1 MALIG
6 RHEKEKTEFSER
18 NGMIS
23 AVTDH
28 SEREDSVRSC
38 PLQEVH
44 FSIFEN
50 STYVGKRLIAKEH
63 ISIGSSCHA
72 DVVLDHQGVAGI
84 HAFIDFES
92 GRAFLKNKYPNNGL
106 SLNGRSV
113 KSSELN
119 HRDVIEIG
127 PFSLKVKLAA
137 SKAIDTE
144 NMKKS
149 VVEKESE
156 KVVRNPCKTP
166 TIGDARYSLTL
177 INEYDSKKS
186 RRDAAS
192 RLAKIVN
199 SNVDRIE
206 RFLKKSNGPLKRD
219 LDAPAAA
226 RWQRVLDKAGF
237 AYVIQLMDIDRY
249 SVPLNHREV
258 RRRHEDGL
266 LPEMGY
272 VIDRRKPKE
281 PLLYEQLS
289 IPQQTDDEDEDDL
302 WETPFLLKSKLADV
316 TIEGEAKHKMPTQL
330 MIVKTIGDSV
340 ADVRFLR
347 KGEKYSIRK
356 EKGHFRLVED
366 KGEDKVYVYFPSYF
380 EGHVNRQGDRNTELG
395 KYKTK
400 EYLYRKR
407 KELYRIPFPKK
418 GVVTICDESCEYR
431 ISQTHVL
438 PSPNVTVPE
447 IPSTFT
453 WRHWVSSMGS
463 HLFVLLCILI
473 YGYFQTNTPEKIEPV
488 FARVD
493 PALIKQLELK
503 KTPEIPKKELQ
514 PPKPEPRPVAEKVA
528 PTKKASQKRVA
539 KTTPKKTQKKKS
551 AKTSKTTQASNRDPN
566 AGGGFGEGNIKNRN
580 INQTGILSLLGTK
593 GSGDGGAAVVSVTN
607 LDAVRVPGAT
617 EKNFSV
623 GGIKGSLGDGK
634 IVVATG
640 EYIQTK
646 ESRQILRSAGAS
658 GDGQVAALERGNTGK
673 KKVQAMVTAKLNRTV
688 KIEGGMSRE
697 MVKRVIDQHLSEITY
712 CYESA
717 LISNPTIM
725 GRIAFEWKILMSG
738 EVGEVRILA
747 SSVNSHEVHD
757 CIKSAIK
764 SWQFPKPVGT
774 EVIVSYPF
782 VFDLVAF

>member
-6 RHEKEKTEFSER
+6 TPEEQQTEFSER
-18 NGMIS
+18 DGMTS
-23 AVTDH
+23 ATADH
-28 SEREDSVRSC
+28 SDGEPSASC
-38 PLQEVH
+38 RPRGVH

-50 STYVGKRLIAKEH
+50 SSYVCERLITKDH
-63 ISIGSSCHA
+63 ISIGSSHQA
-72 DVVLDHQGVAGI
+72 DVILDHERVASI
-84 HAFIDFES
+84 HALVHFEN
-92 GRAFLKNKYPNNGL
+92 GQVILKNKYPNNGL

-137 SKAIDTE
+137 SKTMETDNLIE
-144 NMKKS
+144 NL
-149 VVEKESE
+149 VEKPSE
-156 KVVRNPCKTP
+156 NVVTDTCEATMA
-166 TIGDARYSLTL
+166 DARYSLTL

-186 RRDAAS
+186 RRDAAI
-192 RLAKIVN
+192 RLAKLV
-199 SNVDRIE
+199 SSDADRIE
-206 RFLKKSNGPLKRD
+206 HFLRKSNGALKKD
-219 LDAPAAA
+219 LDVQAAR

-237 AYVIQLMDIDRY
+237 AYVIQLVDINRY
-249 SVPLNHREV
+249 SVPLNRRKV
-258 RRRHEDGL
+258 RRRQEDEI
-266 LPEMGY
+266 LPETGY
-272 VIDRRKPKE
+272 VIDRRKQKE
-281 PLLYEQLS
+281 SVHHERFS
-289 IPQQTDDEDEDDL
+289 ISQYIDDEDEDDL
-302 WETPFLLKSKLADV
+302 WETPFLLKNKLTDI
-316 TIEGEAKHKMPTQL
+316 TKEGEPEYSMLTQF

-347 KGEKYSIRK
+347 KGEKYSIPK
-356 EKGHFRLVED
+356 EKGHLRLVED
-366 KGEDKVYVYFPSYF
+366 KGADKGYVYFPSHF
-380 EGHVNRQGDRNTELG
+380 QGHVSRRDKKKTELG
-395 KYKTK
+395 LYKTK

-407 KELYRIPFPKK
+407 KEVYRIPFPKR
-418 GVVTICDESCEYR
+418 GVVTIYDEPCEYR
-431 ISQTHVL
+431 ISQTRVL

-447 IPSTFT
+447 APSTFT

-463 HLFVLLCILI
+463 HLVLLLCILI
-473 YGYFQTNTPEKIEPV
+473 YGYLHTGTSEKTEPV

-493 PALIKQLELK
+493 PALIKRLELK
-503 KTPEIPKKELQ
+503 KAPEIPKDEVQ
-514 PPKPEPRPVAEKVA
+514 PPKPEPRPLAEKVA
-528 PTKKASQKRVA
+528 PAKKTPSERVA
-539 KTTPKKTQKKKS
+539 KTAPKKTQQKKS
-551 AKTSKTTQASNRDPN
+551 RKTPTMDQASSKHPN

-580 INQTGILSLLGTK
+580 INQTGILSLLGSK
-593 GSGDGGAAVVSVTN
+593 GQDDGRGAVVAVTN
-607 LDAVRVPGAT
+607 LDAVRVPGPT

-634 IVVATG
+634 IAIATG
-640 EYIQTK
+640 EFIQT
-646 ESRQILRSAGAS
+646 EQSQQILRSAGVS
-658 GDGQVAALERGNTGK
+658 GDGQVAALERGDTGK
-673 KKVQAMVTAKLNRTV
+673 KRVQAMVTAKLSLTV

-697 MVKRVIDQHLSEITY
+697 MVKRVIDEHLTEITY

>member
-6 RHEKEKTEFSER
+6 TPEEQRTEFSEGDR
-18 NGMIS
+18 ITS
-23 AVTDH
+23 AITDQ
-28 SEREDSVRSC
+28 SECEPSAQSC
-38 PLQEVH
+38 HLREVH

-50 STYVGKRLIAKEH
+50 SNYVGKCLITKNH
-63 ISIGSSCHA
+63 ISIGSSHHA
-72 DVVLDHQGVAGI
+72 DVVLDHQRVANI
-84 HAFIDFES
+84 HAFVHFEN
-92 GRAFLKNKYPNNGL
+92 GQAFLENKYPNNGL
-106 SLNGRSV
+106 SLNGHSV

-127 PFSLKVKLAA
+127 PFSLKIKLAA
-137 SKAIDTE
+137 SKAIETE
-144 NMKKS
+144 NKRES
-149 VVEKESE
+149 VVEKPSE
-156 KVVRNPCKTP
+156 NVVRDPCK
-166 TIGDARYSLTL
+166 ISAMADARYSLTL

-186 RRDAAS
+186 RRDAAF
-192 RLAKIVN
+192 RLARIV
-199 SNVDRIE
+199 SSDADRIE
-206 RFLKKSNGPLKRD
+206 LFLEKSNGPLKRD
-219 LDAPAAA
+219 LDAPAAS

-266 LPEMGY
+266 LPDMGY

-281 PLLYEQLS
+281 PLHNEQLS
-289 IPQQTDDEDEDDL
+289 IPQYVDDEEEDDL
-302 WETPFLLKSKLADV
+302 WETPFLLKSKLADI
-316 TIEGEAKHKMPTQL
+316 TKEGQARHKMPTQL
-330 MIVKTIGDSV
+330 MVIKTIGDSV
-340 ADVRFLR
+340 ADAHFLR
-347 KGEKYSIRK
+347 KGEKYSIPI
-356 EKGHFRLVED
+356 ENGHLRLVEN
-366 KGEDKVYVYFPSYF
+366 KGEDKAYVFFPFHF
-380 EGHVNRQGDRNTELG
+380 EGHVSQHGDRKTELG
-395 KYKTK
+395 IYKTK

-418 GVVTICDESCEYR
+418 GFVTIYDEPCEYR

-447 IPSTFT
+447 TPSTFT

-463 HLFVLLCILI
+463 HLVVLLCILI
-473 YGYFQTNTPEKIEPV
+473 YGYFHTGTPEKIEPI
-488 FARVD
+488 FAKVD

-503 KTPEIPKKELQ
+503 KTPEVPKKELQ
-514 PPKPEPRPVAEKVA
+514 PLKPEPRPVAEKVA
-528 PTKKASQKRVA
+528 PAKKTPTKRVT
-539 KTTPKKTQKKKS
+539 KTASKKTQKKKS
-551 AKTSKTTQASNRDPN
+551 RKTPGTAQAASKDPN

-580 INQTGILSLLGTK
+580 INQTGILSLLGSK
-593 GSGDGGAAVVSVTN
+593 GPGDGRAAVVSVTN
-607 LDAVRVPGAT
+607 LDAVPVPGAT

-640 EYIQTK
+640 EFIQTK
-646 ESRQILRSAGAS
+646 QSQQILRSAGAS
-658 GDGQVAALERGNTGK
+658 GDGQVAALERGDTGK

-717 LISNPTIM
+717 LISNPSIM

-738 EVGEVRILA
+738 EVGEIRILA

>member
-6 RHEKEKTEFSER
+6 TPEEQRTEFSEKDT
-18 NGMIS
+18 MTS
-23 AVTDH
+23 AQ
-28 SEREDSVRSC
+28 SC
-38 PLQEVH
+38 HLREVH
-44 FSIFEN
+44 FSVFEN
-50 STYVGKRLIAKEH
+50 SNYVGKYLITKDH
-63 ISIGSSCHA
+63 ISIGSSHHA
-72 DVVLDHQGVAGI
+72 DIVLDHQRVANI
-84 HAFIDFES
+84 HAFVHFEN
-92 GRAFLKNKYPNNGL
+92 GQAFLKNKYPNNGL

-127 PFSLKVKLAA
+127 PFSLRIKLAA
-137 SKAIDTE
+137 SKAIETE
-144 NMKKS
+144 NKRKS
-149 VVEKESE
+149 VAEKPSE
-156 KVVRNPCKTP
+156 NVVMDPCKISTMA
-166 TIGDARYSLTL
+166 DARYSLTL

-186 RRDAAS
+186 RRDAAL
-192 RLAKIVN
+192 RLAKIV
-199 SNVDRIE
+199 SSDADRIE
-206 RFLKKSNGPLKRD
+206 LFLRKSNGPLKRD
-219 LDAPAAA
+219 LDALAAG

-249 SVPLNHREV
+249 SVPLNNREV
-258 RRRHEDGL
+258 RRHQEDGL
-266 LPEMGY
+266 LPDMGY

-281 PLLYEQLS
+281 PLHHELLS
-289 IPQQTDDEDEDDL
+289 IPQYIDDEDEDDL
-302 WETPFLLKSKLADV
+302 WETPFLLRSKLAD
-316 TIEGEAKHKMPTQL
+316 ISKEGRAKHKMPTQL
-330 MIVKTIGDSV
+330 MVIKTIGDSV

-347 KGEKYSIRK
+347 KGQKYSIPK
-356 EKGHFRLVED
+356 ENGHLRLVEH
-366 KGEDKVYVYFPSYF
+366 KGEDKAYVHFPFHF
-380 EGHVNRQGDRNTELG
+380 EGHVSQYGDGKTELG
-395 KYKTK
+395 IYKTK

-418 GVVTICDESCEYR
+418 GIVTIYDEPCEYR
-431 ISQTHVL
+431 ISQTQVL

-447 IPSTFT
+447 TPSTFT

-463 HLFVLLCILI
+463 HLVVLLCILI
-473 YGYFQTNTPEKIEPV
+473 YGYFHTGTPERIEPV
-488 FARVD
+488 FAKVD
-493 PALIKQLELK
+493 PALIKQLEQK
-503 KTPEIPKKELQ
+503 KTPEIPQKELQ
-514 PPKPEPRPVAEKVA
+514 TPKLEPRPVAEKMA
-528 PTKKASQKRVA
+528 PAKKTPLKRVA
-539 KTTPKKTQKKKS
+539 KTAPKKTQK
-551 AKTSKTTQASNRDPN
+551 TPTTDQAPNKDPN

-580 INQTGILSLLGTK
+580 INQTGILSVLGSK
-593 GSGDGGAAVVSVTN
+593 GPGDGRAAVVSVTN
-607 LDAVRVPGAT
+607 LDAVPVPGAT

-640 EYIQTK
+640 EFIQTK
-646 ESRQILRSAGAS
+646 ESQQILRSAGAS
-658 GDGQVAALERGNTGK
+658 GSGQVAALERGDTGK

-717 LISNPTIM
+717 LISNPSIM

-738 EVGEVRILA
+738 EVGEIRILA

-757 CIKSAIK
+757 CIQSAIK